1 MRQSKPEKP
10 MEQVITEDGRY
21 PAEAFS
27 LLQEGLK
34 GAISDNYSQ
43 ADKQPGE
50 HHVAG
55 KQICLAIRDL
65 AAERWGM
72 LAPTVLA
79 SWNIH
84 ATIDFGQ
91 MVYLLIENGFMH
103 KTDDDSIED
112 FRDIFD
118 LAEAFNDVDKFEPAK

>member
-1 MRQSKPEKP
+1 MRQSKPDKS
-10 MEQVITEDGRY
+10 MEQVIKEDGRY
-21 PAEAFS
+21 PTEAFS
-27 LLQEGLK
+27 LLQDGLK
-34 GAISDNYSQ
+34 RAISNNYSHTE
-43 ADKQPGE
+43 KQEGQR
-50 HHVAG
+50 HVAG

-65 AAERWGM
+65 AAEKWGM

-84 ATIDFGQ
+84 STMDFGQ
-91 MVYLLIENGFMH
+91 MVYTLIDNSFMH

-118 LAEAFNDVDKFEPAK
+118 IAEAFNDVDKFEPAK